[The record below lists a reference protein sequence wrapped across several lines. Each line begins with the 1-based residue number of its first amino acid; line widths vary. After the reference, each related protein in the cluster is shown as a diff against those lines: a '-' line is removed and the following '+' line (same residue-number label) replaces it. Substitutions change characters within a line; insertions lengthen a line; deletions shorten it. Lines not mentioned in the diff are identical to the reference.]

1 MRVQIPAPEWL
12 RESSLHGRWA
22 LIIQVLSER
31 GWKVVK
37 RGRPY
42 LLPKG
47 LSMAVHPLRRIRLRP
62 TADTKN
68 PTRDEVALLA
78 HETCHVLQGGG
89 SRIWWPLRYLLD
101 PWFRRAVEEEAYAHG
116 VALLLSVGA
125 AWATTDP
132 AVLRPSVYWLR
143 RDLGTADRV
152 HARACDLVDSARGG
166 A

>member
-1 MRVQIPAPEWL
+1 MICAYRSL
-12 RESSLHGRWA
+12 LLSGSESRRWA

-78 HETCHVLQGGG
+78 HEACHVLQGGG

-101 PWFRRAVEEEAYAHG
+101 PWRRR
-116 VALLLSVGA
+116 LMRT
-125 AWATTDP
+125 AW
-132 AVLRPSVYWLR
+132 R
-143 RDLGTADRV
+143 
-152 HARACDLVDSARGG
+152 CC
-166 A
+166 